1 MLPPCGIAILLLGDC
16 SFCAQTC
23 IVSFPGDTTSQALR
37 AKCRSG
43 FLLPP
48 KPDPDQIH
56 KGDCQAMLT
65 KTTATDVLREALKTG
80 GDFAEIYCEDR
91 RSGGMSLMDGHVE
104 AASTRRRHGA
114 GIRVF
119 RGLNSVYVHTNDT
132 SPAGLTAAARKA
144 ADAVTGDDRIQDI
157 HLTRSL
163 QRNIHLIREMP
174 MDTAG
179 ARKARLLRDC
189 DLAAKAVSPEITQVQ
204 VSLSHTE
211 TDMLIANSE
220 GLFTGDTRVYTRL
233 YVHAVATKD
242 GDSQSGSDAPGAMM
256 GYELFSGRVDP
267 EASARKAAVQAI
279 TMLHADVCPAGV
291 MPVVIDGGFG
301 GVIFHEACGHSLE
314 AASVAFGNS
323 EFAGKL
329 GQAIASPIVT
339 AIDDGT
345 IANEWGSL
353 NIDDEGMPTNR
364 LVLIENGILKNYM
377 IDRLNARRMGM
388 APTGS
393 GRRQDYTFAPTSRM
407 RNTYIAPGHDDEA
420 EIIATCPDGL
430 YAKSMGG
437 GSVNPVTGEFN
448 FAVDEG
454 YLIRNGRIDRPVR
467 GASLI
472 GRGSEILMKIDRV
485 GKNLRLS
492 QGMCGASSGS
502 VPVDV
507 GQPMIRVT
515 DITVGGR

>member
-1 MLPPCGIAILLLGDC
+1 
-16 SFCAQTC
+16 
-23 IVSFPGDTTSQALR
+23 
-37 AKCRSG
+37 
-43 FLLPP
+43 
-48 KPDPDQIH
+48 
-56 KGDCQAMLT
+56 MLT
-65 KTTATDVLREALKTG
+65 KTTAADVLRAALMTG

-91 RSGGMSLMDGHVE
+91 RSGAMGLVSGHVE
-104 AASTRRRHGA
+104 AASTLRRHGA

-132 SPAGLTAAARKA
+132 SPSGLLAAAKKA
-144 ADAVTGDDRIQDI
+144 ADAVTGDGQVRDI

-174 MDTAG
+174 MDVAG
-179 ARKARLLRDC
+179 VRKAKLLRDC
-189 DLAAKAVSPEITQVQ
+189 DLAARDVSPEITQVRAN
-204 VSLSHTE
+204 LTY
-211 TDMLIANSE
+211 TDADVLIANSE
-220 GLFTGDTRVYTRL
+220 GLFTGDSRVYTRL
-233 YVHAVATKD
+233 YVYAVATKD
-242 GDSQSGSDAPGAMM
+242 GDSQSGREAPGAMM
-256 GYELFSGRVDP
+256 GYELFSGRVDAE
-267 EASARKAAVQAI
+267 EAARKAATQAV
-279 TMLHADVCPAGV
+279 TMLHADACPAGV

-314 AASVAFGNS
+314 AAAVAFGNS
-323 EFAGKL
+323 EFAGRL
-329 GQAIASPIVT
+329 GQQIASPLVT

-345 IANEWGSL
+345 IENEWGSL
-353 NIDDEGMPTNR
+353 NIDDEGMPTTK

-377 IDRLNARRMGM
+377 IDKLNARRMDM

-393 GRRQDYTFAPTSRM
+393 SRRQDYTFAPVSRM
-407 RNTYIAPGHDDEA
+407 RNTYIAAGSDDEA
-420 EIIATCPDGL
+420 EIISSCPDGL
-430 YAKSMGG
+430 YARSMGG

-454 YLIRNGRIDRPVR
+454 YLIRNGKIDVPVR

-472 GRGSEILMKIDRV
+472 GRGSDILKKIDRV
-485 GKNLRLS
+485 GRHLTLA